1 MTRVSHCHM
10 IDCRNIDRDESFCM
24 LEAVEIGGKD
34 RTCLSFEPDYE
45 YMRLEFKRRA
55 ERR

>member
-1 MTRVSHCHM
+1 M